1 MPLAAGPGKQNVWI
15 EAGIH
20 AREWISPAMST
31 YIIDSLINNDVDNF
45 TSQMN
50 FYVLPSANPD
60 GYQYSREHV
69 IYFSYTRGQK
79 STHPISKAL
88 Q

>member
-31 YIIDSLINNDVDNF
+31 YIIDSLINNDKDNF

-69 IYFSYTRGQK
+69 ICSGLSFNPRSGSPKIQK
-79 STHPISKAL
+79 M
-88 Q
+88 